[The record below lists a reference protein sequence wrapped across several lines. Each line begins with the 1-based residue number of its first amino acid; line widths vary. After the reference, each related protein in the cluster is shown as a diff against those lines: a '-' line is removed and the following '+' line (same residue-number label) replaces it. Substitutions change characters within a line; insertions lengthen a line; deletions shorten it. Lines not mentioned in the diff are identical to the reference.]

1 MIRIASLLL
10 FLALAGVAE
19 SAPNSLYH
27 VITPRMSDQTI
38 VLDGH
43 DLSIDQVIQVARFGA
58 KVALNPE
65 ARQRSADAF
74 ALLLEAAAEG
84 VPVYWFNRGVG
95 AGRENV
101 IFRGDPLSPENKK
114 FLEARQ
120 LAVFKRGALA
130 GLGPEIN

>member
-10 FLALAGVAE
+10 YFALVGTAK
-19 SAPNSLYH
+19 SAPSSLYH
-27 VITPRMSDQTI
+27 AITPRMSDQTI

-58 KVALNPE
+58 KVVLNPE

-84 VPVYWFNRGVG
+84 RTGVL
-95 AGRENV
+95 V
-101 IFRGDPLSPENKK
+101 
-114 FLEARQ
+114 
-120 LAVFKRGALA
+120 
-130 GLGPEIN
+130 